1 MSVNVAKEVVSI
13 IADVSGYDEDE
24 IKLESKLAED
34 LEIDSIKAIEIAVFV
49 EKKFKISLRDE
60 DIAKIITVQ
69 EILDLASKLVEEKV
83 N

>member
-1 MSVNVAKEVVSI
+1 MSVNVAKEVISI

>member
-1 MSVNVAKEVVSI
+1 MSVNVAKEVISI

-24 IKLESKLAED
+24 VKLESKLAED

-69 EILDLASKLVEEKV
+69 EILDLASKLVEEQ

>member
-24 IKLESKLAED
+24 VKLESKLAED

-69 EILDLASKLVEEKV
+69 EILDLASKLVEEQ